1 MKKEQTENTDF
12 KLKIKMVGKESL
24 TIDESDLVR
33 GCWDSVVELERRNP
47 QTLEEFGEYD
57 LFDTLLQNYFTWKLV
72 FTESGLDITNE
83 MADIEEFIL
92 KYLKK
97 FYLLMQMDELN
108 RLPPAFQITD

>member
-1 MKKEQTENTDF
+1 MKKEQTENTEFDF
-12 KLKIKMVGKESL
+12 KIKMTGKEPL
-24 TIDESDLVR
+24 TIHDADLKQS
-33 GCWDSVVELERRNP
+33 CWDSVVELERRNP